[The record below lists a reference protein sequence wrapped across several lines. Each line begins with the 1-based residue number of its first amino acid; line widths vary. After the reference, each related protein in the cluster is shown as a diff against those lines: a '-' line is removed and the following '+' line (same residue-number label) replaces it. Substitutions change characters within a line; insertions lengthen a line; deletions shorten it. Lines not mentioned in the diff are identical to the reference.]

1 MRAVLCRA
9 FEGADALEVGEA
21 VEPRPTDDEILID
34 VRAASVSY
42 MDKLMAEGGYQLVPN
57 CPIHREPKWRVW

>member
-9 FEGADALEVGEA
+9 FKGADALEVGEA
-21 VEPRPTDDEILID
+21 EEPHPTDDEILID

-42 MDKLMAEGGYQLVPN
+42 MDKLITEGGYQLRPEL
-57 CPIHREPKWRVW
+57 PYSPGPRWRVW